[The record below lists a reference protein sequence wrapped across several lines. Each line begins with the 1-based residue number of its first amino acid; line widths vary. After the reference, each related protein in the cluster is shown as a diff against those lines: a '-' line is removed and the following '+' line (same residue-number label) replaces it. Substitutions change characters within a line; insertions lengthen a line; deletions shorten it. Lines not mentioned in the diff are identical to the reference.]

1 MPKRK
6 LSQYII
12 DVLDG
17 KDDEILQLSKDLNTK
32 ERYRILIERL
42 NMTEQTFAATLSRIC
57 DFLFS
62 NKCGCRGY
70 YASLLTFSIEL
81 DTFHTKN
88 SPWYSRDMLVETL
101 VIIFLKTKYTRGG
114 QEGGYL
120 EYIWIS
126 SILLIIIAFILL

>member
-1 MPKRK
+1 MSKRK
-6 LSQYII
+6 LKQYIT

-17 KDDEILQLSKDLNTK
+17 KDAEILHLTK
-32 ERYRILIERL
+32 ELNAEDRYRILIDRL

-70 YASLLTFSIEL
+70 YTSLLIFSIEL

-101 VIIFLKTKYTRGG
+101 IIIFLKNKYTRGG
-114 QEGGYL
+114 QEGCYL